1 MIKITKAKGET
12 RKRDLKRNR
21 VLLQVGKYK
30 WHLTKE
36 EMDKLADQLDKL
48 ADKLDKL
55 ADQLNK
61 LADKLNRFA

>member
-36 EMDKLADQLDKL
+36 EMDKLADQL
-48 ADKLDKL
+48 
-55 ADQLNK
+55 
-61 LADKLNRFA
+61 NRFA